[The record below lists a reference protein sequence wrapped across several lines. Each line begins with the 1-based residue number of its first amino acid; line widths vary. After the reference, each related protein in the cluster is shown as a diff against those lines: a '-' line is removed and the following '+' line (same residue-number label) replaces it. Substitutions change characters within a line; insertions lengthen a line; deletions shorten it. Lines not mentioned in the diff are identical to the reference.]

1 MGNSIKLIFLSLLL
15 TPCAWADEAVPGA
28 TLPSLLQWLE
38 QGSAELAA
46 MRHEAAGAVQRA
58 EAAGALPDPSL
69 RIEWGGLNRNGVPL
83 DPSRTDATKYTVL
96 QPVPG
101 WGKRD
106 AQKQSAQAGAVLAE
120 AQQRVVSAEL
130 RARVTLAYA
139 QYYQTHRAL
148 ALNEALGSFT
158 DSAAK
163 LVQSRYETGAATQQ
177 ELVRAQLE
185 QAAQQSERLQL
196 HADLTQVQARINALL
211 NRPASAPLQAPQ
223 ALPELP
229 NAAKLDEAELAQR
242 LLSANPQLAGQAA
255 QTDLA
260 QRNVELAQRNLS
272 PDFIFGIAP
281 VQRGNGI
288 RSVDAML
295 EFTLPLQRLA
305 HHAHQHE
312 AGEMLAASQSRQQA
326 VETRLLGE
334 LREHLAALQGARSQ
348 RELTHQRILPLA
360 ELAFKGALAGN
371 QSGQVNFSTLL
382 DARRQLQKV
391 RLDELNAEVAQQI
404 HLAEI
409 ERLIGEQL

>member
-1 MGNSIKLIFLSLLL
+1 MGNSIKLIFLALLL
-15 TPCAWADEAVPGA
+15 MPCAWADEAVPGA
-28 TLPSLLQWLE
+28 TLPSLLHWLE
-38 QGSAELAA
+38 QDSAELAA
-46 MRHEAAGAVQRA
+46 MRHETAGAVQRA

-69 RIEWGGLNRNGVPL
+69 RIEWAGLNRSGVPF
-83 DPSRTDATKYTVL
+83 DPSRTDGTKYTVL
-96 QPVPG
+96 QPLPG

-106 AQKQSAQAGAVLAE
+106 AQKQSAQAGVVLAE
-120 AQQRVVSAEL
+120 AQQRAVSAEL

-139 QYYQTHRAL
+139 QYYQTHHAL
-148 ALNEALGSFT
+148 ALNEELGSFT

-177 ELVRAQLE
+177 ELVRSQLE
-185 QAAQQSERLQL
+185 QAEQQSERLQL
-196 HADLTQVQARINALL
+196 QTDLTQAQARINALL
-211 NRPASAPLQAPQ
+211 NRPASAPLQVPQ
-223 ALPELP
+223 ALSELP
-229 NAAKLDEAELAQR
+229 SAAKLDEADLEQR
-242 LLSANPQLAGQAA
+242 LRAANLQLAGQAA

-260 QRNVELAQRNLS
+260 QRNVELVQRNLS
-272 PDFIFGIAP
+272 PDFILGIAP

-326 VETRLLGE
+326 AEARLLGE

-348 RELTHQRILPLA
+348 QALTRQRILPLA

-371 QSGQVNFSTLL
+371 QSGQVNFATLL
-382 DARRQLQKV
+382 DARRQLQKA
-391 RLDELNAEVAQQI
+391 RLDALNAEVAQQI